1 MLQRGR
7 SLFYVLA
14 TGLIAVVVATLGRL
28 PPVVASHFDAGGVP
42 NGWSSR
48 PAYALMVVAI
58 GVLLPLG
65 ITGLIAGLTRSGAAR
80 LNIPARD
87 YWTRPEHSH
96 EAVRRVRAYM
106 WWLGC
111 IMTGTA
117 LLIHLLVVAAHAHQ
131 PPRLRTSA
139 VLLVLGAVLLGV
151 IGWAA
156 GWYRLLR
163 PPRAG

>member
-1 MLQRGR
+1 MLHHGRG
-7 SLFYVLA
+7 LFCVLA
-14 TGLIAVVVATLGRL
+14 TSLIAVVLVTVRRL
-28 PPVVASHFDAGGVP
+28 PPVVASHFDAAGVP

-48 PAYALMVVAI
+48 PAYVLLLTAI

-65 ITGLIAGLTRSGAAR
+65 ITRLITSLTRRGPAR

-87 YWTRPEHSH
+87 YWTRPEHSE
-96 EAVRRVRAYM
+96 EAVLRVRAYI

-111 IMTGTA
+111 IMAGTA
-117 LLIHLLVVAAHAHQ
+117 LLIHWLVVAAHAHQ

-139 VLLVLGAVLLGV
+139 VLVVLSVVFLG
-151 IGWAA
+151 IGGWTA

-163 PPRAG
+163 RPRSG

>member
-7 SLFYVLA
+7 SLFLVLA
-14 TGLIAVVVATLGRL
+14 IGLIGVLLVTVRRL
-28 PPVVASHFDAGGVP
+28 PPVVASHFDGAGVP

-48 PAYALMVVAI
+48 QGYAIVLI
-58 GVLLPLG
+58 GTGVLLPLA
-65 ITGLIAGLTRSGAAR
+65 ITGLVISLTRKGPAR

-87 YWTRPEHSH
+87 YWSRPEHSH
-96 EAVRRVRAYM
+96 EAVLRVRAYM

-111 IMTGTA
+111 LMAGLT
-117 LLIHLLVVAAHAHQ
+117 LSIHWLVMAAHAHE

-139 VLLVLGAVLLGV
+139 VLTVLGAVFLGIV
-151 IGWAA
+151 VWAA

-163 PPRAG
+163 PPRSG

>member
-1 MLQRGR
+1 MLQRGQG
-7 SLFYVLA
+7 LFYILA
-14 TGLIAVVVATLGRL
+14 GGLIAMVLVTLGRL
-28 PPVVASHFDAGGVP
+28 PPVVASHFDGAGIP

-48 PAYALMVVAI
+48 PAYALLLVAI

-65 ITGLIAGLTRSGAAR
+65 MAGLIGGLTRSGPAR

-87 YWTRPEHSH
+87 YWSRPEHSP

-111 IMTGTA
+111 VMAGAA
-117 LLIHLLVVAAHAHQ
+117 LLIHGLVLAAHAHQ
-131 PPRLRTSA
+131 PPRLSSGA
-139 VLLVLGAVLLGV
+139 FLFVFGAVLLGIV
-151 IGWAA
+151 GWTV

-163 PPRAG
+163 PPRSG